1 MSEES
6 GPKEE
11 AKMID
16 VRLSRIVRREGSM
29 QQWIFLAERD
39 GPRGFTIVIGANEA
53 EEIHRVVTRDDTTRP
68 LTHQLAF
75 NAISALGGT
84 IEAVDIVRLHK
95 NTFYAELVVAVNGSE
110 DSKRIDARPSDA
122 LALGLRAGCPIRVAE
137 WVLEEARTDEAGPD
151 PPPAAPPDTGEP
163 E

>member
-1 MSEES
+1 MSDEARATD
-6 GPKEE
+6 G

-29 QQWIFLAERD
+29 QQWIFLVERN
-39 GPRGFTIVIGANEA
+39 GRRGFTIVIGANEA
-53 EEIHRVVTRDDTTRP
+53 EEIHRVVTNDTTARP
-68 LTHQLAF
+68 LTHQLAY
-75 NAISALGGT
+75 NAIAALDAR
-84 IEAVDIVRLHK
+84 IAQVDIVRLHK
-95 NTFYAELVVAVNGSE
+95 NTFYAELVVAVNGTGE
-110 DSKRIDARPSDA
+110 SKRIDARPSDA

-151 PPPAAPPDTGEP
+151 PPPEASDP

>member
-1 MSEES
+1 MSDES
-6 GPKEE
+6 GAAEE

-29 QQWIFLAERD
+29 QQWIFLAERN
-39 GPRGFTIVIGANEA
+39 GERGFTIVIGANEA
-53 EEIHRVVTRDDTTRP
+53 EEIHRVVTNDATTRP

-75 NAISALGGT
+75 NAIGALDGY
-84 IEAVDIVRLHK
+84 IKQVDIVRLHK
-95 NTFYAELVVAVNGSE
+95 NTFYAELVVGVNGSE
-110 DSKRIDARPSDA
+110 DFKRIDARPSDA

-151 PPPAAPPDTGEP
+151 PPPGTSEP